1 MFGIVNFEVF
11 MLAAIIL
18 VLVPGSDAMF
28 IIAKSIS
35 NGKKEGIMA
44 TLGVSTGSL
53 VHTLFAAFGL
63 SVILAESQMAFNI
76 VKYLGAA
83 YLVFLGIKALLSK
96 GTLEIPLN
104 NASGNPKNR
113 RTYLSGILTNVLNP
127 KVALFYLAF
136 LPQFV
141 DPNYA
146 YPYVSFIFL
155 GIIFTTAGILWS
167 LVIALFSSKLSQKFR
182 ENSRIKLW
190 LDRITG
196 IVFISLGA
204 KLITSKLK
212 LGSKSL
218 YSLTTNL
225 QGPFLYGDV

>member
-11 MLAAIIL
+11 ILAVIAL

-28 IIAKSIS
+28 IIAKSV
-35 NGKKEGIMA
+35 NKGKREGILT

-53 VHTLFAAFGL
+53 VHTIFAAFGL
-63 SVILAESQMAFNI
+63 SVVLAESQMAFNI

-83 YLVFLGIKALLSK
+83 YLIFLGAKTVLSK
-96 GTLEIPLN
+96 SAFEMPLED
-104 NASGNPKNR
+104 ASETVKSG
-113 RTYLSGILTNVLNP
+113 RTYLSGVLTNILNP

-146 YPYVSFIFL
+146 YPYLAFIFL
-155 GIIFTTAGILWS
+155 GIIFTTAGVLWS

-182 ENSRIKLW
+182 ENSRIRLW

-196 IVFISLGA
+196 MVFISLGA
-204 KLITSKLK
+204 KLLTSKLK
-212 LGSKSL
+212 
-218 YSLTTNL
+218 
-225 QGPFLYGDV
+225 